1 MIRKKIL
8 LAALPAL
15 LAACALEPKRTE
27 VPTTTR
33 ILVQPAQPSESD
45 RLLAYAGKL
54 RKLESREAAGE
65 REQSKTGYLRDKT
78 EFSRLKYAL
87 ALSLV
92 SSPAEESELIAL
104 LEPLV
109 GTPTSGASANG
120 AESSELRT
128 LAQVLH
134 TMAVERRKLREQ
146 LRESQAKVSAA
157 RREETREGE
166 ARALRA
172 KVDELEKK
180 LDALKSIDRSVN
192 RRTEASS
199 K

>member
-1 MIRKKIL
+1 MTKQKFL
-8 LAALPAL
+8 LLTLTTL
-15 LAACALEPKRTE
+15 LSACAMEPKRLD

-33 ILVQPAQPSESD
+33 ILVQPAPPSD
-45 RLLAYAGKL
+45 TDQLLAYAGKL
-54 RKLESREAAGE
+54 RKLDSRDAAIE
-65 REQSKTGYLRDKT
+65 REQVKATYLRDKT
-78 EFSRLKYAL
+78 DFSRVKYAL
-87 ALSLV
+87 TLSLAA
-92 SSPAEESELIAL
+92 STNDDHELIAL
-104 LEPLV
+104 LDPL
-109 GTPTSGASANG
+109 ANIAPAPG
-120 AESSELRT
+120 AESTELRT

-146 LRESQAKVSAA
+146 LRESQAKVSLA

-166 ARALRA
+166 TRALRA

-192 RRTEASS
+192 RRTEAST

>member
-1 MIRKKIL
+1 M
-8 LAALPAL
+8 
-15 LAACALEPKRTE
+15 EPNELE

-33 ILVQPAQPSESD
+33 IWSSRRSLQGDQ
-45 RLLAYAGKL
+45 LLAYAGRL
-54 RKLESREAAGE
+54 RKLDSREAASE
-65 REQSKTGYLRDKT
+65 REQVRIAYVRDRT
-78 EFSRLKYAL
+78 EFSRVKYAL

-92 SSPAEESELIAL
+92 SSPAEEIELIAL
-104 LEPLV
+104 LDPLA
-109 GTPTSGASANG
+109 GAPASSVSANG

-146 LRESQAKVSAA
+146 LRESQAKVSLA
-157 RREETREGE
+157 RREETRESE

-192 RRTEASS
+192 RRTEAST